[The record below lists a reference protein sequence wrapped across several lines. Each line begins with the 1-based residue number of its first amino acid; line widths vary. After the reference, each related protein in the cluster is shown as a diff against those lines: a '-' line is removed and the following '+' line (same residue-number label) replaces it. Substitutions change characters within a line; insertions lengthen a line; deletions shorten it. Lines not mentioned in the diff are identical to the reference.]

1 MPFLTVEA
9 ARKYPKPATKLAY
22 GTAGFRTKAELLDS
36 TFYRMGMLAV
46 LRSRAKGG
54 LAVGLMVTASHNPEP
69 DNGIKMVDSDG
80 GMLHPPPVRSTGHCS
95 RGLEGRSAS
104 APPAPP

>member
-9 ARKYPKPATKLAY
+9 ARKYPKPAAKLAY